1 MMFTIVDFLSF
12 FSVLIYAVFYFR
24 KSFDLNLG
32 YFLAYLFFMFSFE
45 MITYYKVKDN
55 LFIYNILTFLEFNC
69 LLFFLKE
76 ILIPKSIKK
85 NVIVI
90 ISIFNIIYAC
100 SFIYYLIIGCY
111 FTKYNLIASIS
122 GSVLLTVTL
131 FLYFKEFL
139 VSNEILNFKKTLS
152 FWVAVG
158 LLIYYLGTIPI
169 TSIINSLGNISSQD
183 IDNLFK
189 IQIVLS
195 ILMHSCFIFGA
206 LWSQKKVK

>member
-1 MMFTIVDFLSF
+1 
-12 FSVLIYAVFYFR
+12 
-24 KSFDLNLG
+24 
-32 YFLAYLFFMFSFE
+32 MFSFE

-69 LLFFLKE
+69 LFFFLKE
-76 ILIPKSIKK
+76 ILIPKSTKK

-90 ISIFNIIYAC
+90 ISIFNVIYIS
-100 SFIYYLIIGCY
+100 SFIYYLTIGCY

-122 GSVLLTVTL
+122 GSLLLTITL

-139 VSNEILNFKKTLS
+139 VSNDILNFKKTLS
-152 FWVAVG
+152 FWIAVG
-158 LLIYYLGTIPI
+158 LLVYYLGTIPI

-183 IDNLFK
+183 MEKLFK

>member
-32 YFLAYLFFMFSFE
+32 FFLAYLFFMFSFE

-90 ISIFNIIYAC
+90 ISIFNIIYAS

-139 VSNEILNFKKTLS
+139 VEKKEFDSFTGRWKQRIIEYYKTHEIL
-152 FWVAVG
+152 G
-158 LLIYYLGTIPI
+158 RE
-169 TSIINSLGNISSQD
+169 
-183 IDNLFK
+183 
-189 IQIVLS
+189 
-195 ILMHSCFIFGA
+195 
-206 LWSQKKVK
+206 